1 MADNVIA
8 GIRFGSGTGA
18 RVVSTDQDIR
28 NGLTR
33 VKTNMGIF
41 VFRGSQPL
49 DSNGFETGVIH
60 RVTNDDVAGGSDK
73 YFTLASEINIP
84 MTFIADENTPR
95 GIGILHQK
103 VILKSTQK
111 TDTKT

>member
-33 VKTNMGIF
+33 VKTNMGTF

-49 DSNGFETGVIH
+49 NSDGF
-60 RVTNDDVAGGSDK
+60 
-73 YFTLASEINIP
+73 
-84 MTFIADENTPR
+84 
-95 GIGILHQK
+95 
-103 VILKSTQK
+103 
-111 TDTKT
+111 